1 MRSLLLG
8 AAFGGQPVNPGQ
20 AAGLIRQGER
30 LIGQAAVLAR

>member
-8 AAFGGQPVNPGQ
+8 AAFDGQPVDRGV

-30 LIGQAAVLAR
+30 LIGQASLLAR